1 MICQLMP
8 AITARVRT
16 SCTRLDTTPERVSEK
31 ARWAP
36 MTSLLRRLTRAPVRV
51 RMKNATGIVCTWSNT
66 ARRRSR
72 IKPSPMRADHNRVN
86 TAATA
91 STTPIAAISTASP
104 TTTRTGEASTIAVTT
119 RPASTGVRTASDAP
133 KTERMR
139 KTTIRRVWGRAN
151 CPIRRKFS
159 RVKTLRSSE
168 MPLFSARYSVRMAA
182 MCMDKPGHSSH
193 AGRGVYRRHLRTTRP
208 VPDLFRPGS
217 EIAGPRR
224 RHHRGLLDKDRRYV

>member
-1 MICQLMP
+1 MDTSVSEFMNTLINKAVRTPMPRTRPARAANSADSAEGRPNSFTRVAPPALKRSVIWSFIDALRSEASRRSRASRLPTYRAGNRKIGSRRTDSTVICQLMP

-72 IKPSPMRADHNRVN
+72 IKPSPIRADHSRVN

-91 STTPIAAISTASP
+91 STTPIAAMRTASP
-104 TTTRTGEASTIAVTT
+104 TTT
-119 RPASTGVRTASDAP
+119 
-133 KTERMR
+133 
-139 KTTIRRVWGRAN
+139 
-151 CPIRRKFS
+151 
-159 RVKTLRSSE
+159 
-168 MPLFSARYSVRMAA
+168 
-182 MCMDKPGHSSH
+182 
-193 AGRGVYRRHLRTTRP
+193 
-208 VPDLFRPGS
+208 
-217 EIAGPRR
+217 
-224 RHHRGLLDKDRRYV
+224 